1 MEEWI
6 NEIRNLD
13 FPEYRKVLQERIDEA
28 NRASNECIVDYYRTL
43 ILAIAMNTL
52 NRMPR
57 NVYQSL
63 KDEYGDREPEML
75 DDDAD
80 PVLDLM
86 YDQLLNYVDVYRTA
100 VKGKVT
106 IKFKRGKIKIIVNI
120 PKRLVH
126 DEYVKFFED
135 FVCGDEIEWGRCRE
149 EEGVINDH
157 EVFLTKKELR
167 KYRRIC

>member
-13 FPEYRKVLQERIDEA
+13 FPEYRKVLRGRIDEA
-28 NRASNECIVDYYRTL
+28 ISADNTCIVDFYRTL
-43 ILAIAMNTL
+43 ILAIAVNTL

-57 NVYQSL
+57 NIYQSL